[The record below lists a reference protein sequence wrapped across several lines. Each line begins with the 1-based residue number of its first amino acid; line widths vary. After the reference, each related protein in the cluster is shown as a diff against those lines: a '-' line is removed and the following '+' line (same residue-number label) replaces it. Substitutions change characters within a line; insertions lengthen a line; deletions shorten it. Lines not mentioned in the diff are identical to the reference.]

1 MHYEHVLSRLLPLRG
16 RVYFDLKK
24 EVRMVIDWEHHYIP
38 EELWLKKGGKKGER
52 TIFFEHGNPRGTLHP
67 ELYDADEHLRIM
79 DAVGIDLAV
88 LSIAVSNDDPQIALE
103 ECRIWDDRV
112 AELTKKYPKRFVGL
126 APVPPLG
133 GEKAFAELDR
143 AIGTLGLKGVVIRSQ
158 ANGQSM
164 DSKELYPFYKKVV
177 ALNVPIFIHP
187 SGVQLGMDILNA
199 PYDLY
204 RSIGRE
210 LDLIIATT
218 RIILSGVLEDFPDLR
233 FVISHKGGGI
243 AALKERID
251 YQFGSS
257 THTHGT
263 RPMGTRN
270 RLPFDE
276 YFKRIH
282 FNLAGHH
289 GGMNSVK
296 CALTS
301 IQPNRLIFGTDY
313 PQEFTENPME
323 IKPYIENIKK
333 LDLDEK
339 SKESMLGGNARRL
352 LGL

>member
-1 MHYEHVLSRLLPLRG
+1 
-16 RVYFDLKK
+16 
-24 EVRMVIDWEHHYIP
+24 MVIDWEHHYIP
-38 EELWLKKGGKKGER
+38 EELWVNKGGKKGER
-52 TIFFEHGNPRGTLHP
+52 TIFYEHGNPRGTLHP
-67 ELYDADEHLRIM
+67 ELCDAEEHLRVM
-79 DAVGIDLAV
+79 NAVGIDMAV

-103 ECRIWDDRV
+103 ESRVWDDRV
-112 AELTKKYPKRFVGL
+112 AELCKKYPKRFVGL
-126 APVPPLG
+126 SPVPPLG

-143 AIGTLGLKGVVIRSQ
+143 AVKTLGLKGVVIRSQ
-158 ANGQSM
+158 VNGQSM
-164 DSKELYPFYKKVV
+164 DSKELYPFYKKVS

-218 RIILSGVLEDFPDLR
+218 RIILSGVLDDFPDLR

-243 AALKERID
+243 SALKERIE

-257 THTHGT
+257 RKPGI
-263 RPMGTRN
+263 RPKGTRN
-270 RLPFDE
+270 RLLFEE

-282 FNLAGHH
+282 FNMAGHH
-289 GGMNSVK
+289 GGMNSVI

-301 IQPNRLIFGTDY
+301 IQPNRLVFGTDY
-313 PQEFTENPME
+313 PQEYNEDYPE
-323 IKPYIENIKK
+323 IKTFIENVKK
-333 LDLDEK
+333 LNLDEE
-339 SKESMLGGNARRL
+339 SKELMLGGNAKRL